1 MTDDESAMPR
11 ALSAAPVAF
20 VMGLA
25 WLMTV
30 TMTLTYAVAARSA
43 IVPEVPDSRQA
54 DKDVETPKSNEQE
67 LVTAWDP
74 DKPSE
79 EKLPPLENKPLPPA
93 KVPEN
98 TLVVVDPPAE
108 PEKPT
113 KPPVK
118 KPESKPSDSVSF
130 AETSGDVLVVVVAT
144 DALLRYSGPTAA
156 LRAEL
161 DSLMKSQAARLVGGD
176 VWLCDRKRLTSWSRS
191 LERPADLSNAENDYF
206 KSSTLS
212 DACVRIEQEVAAIAR
227 QRPPVRVVIVWFSAY
242 KPTKAETPSRTAP
255 MNAAFIWAGLSD
267 AQQKKLTHV
276 TDLFRATYPQD
287 TLEGLAA
294 TVEQA
299 IADGG

>member
-1 MTDDESAMPR
+1 MPR
-11 ALSAAPVAF
+11 ALSAAPVAI

-54 DKDVETPKSNEQE
+54 DEGVDKPKSAEKKLVATQE
-67 LVTAWDP
+67 P
-74 DKPSE
+74 EKPSE
-79 EKLPPLENKPLPPA
+79 EELPPLENKPLTPA
-93 KVPEN
+93 KVPEK
-98 TLVVVDPPAE
+98 TLVVVDPPPE
-108 PEKPT
+108 PEKPK
-113 KPPVK
+113 KPPAE
-118 KPESKPSDSVSF
+118 KPEPKPPELVSF
-130 AETSGDVLVVVVAT
+130 AGTSGDVLVVVVAT
-144 DALLRYSGPTAA
+144 DALLRYSAPSAA

-176 VWLCDRKRLTSWSRS
+176 VWLCDRKRLTSWNRS
-191 LERPADLSNAENDYF
+191 QESPADLSNAESDYF
-206 KSSTLS
+206 KSSTLP
-212 DACVRIEQEVAAIAR
+212 DACVRIEQEVAAIAK

-242 KPTKAETPSRTAP
+242 KPTKAETPSRTSP

-267 AQQKKLTHV
+267 AQQKRLTHV

-299 IADGG
+299 IADGE